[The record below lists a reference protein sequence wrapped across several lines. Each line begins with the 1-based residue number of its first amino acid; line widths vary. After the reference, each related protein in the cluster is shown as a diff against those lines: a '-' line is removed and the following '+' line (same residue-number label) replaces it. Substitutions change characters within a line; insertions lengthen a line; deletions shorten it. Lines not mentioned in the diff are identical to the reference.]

1 MQNEEGNFAPGSDN
15 PTHETFYLFYSHTNT
30 LHIMSDMKV
39 FSIPDSNVGNGG
51 NALANGIVPFMLGA
65 GMSGGFGGFGGWGGG
80 YGGWNAMNMNNITE
94 LFAMGILASMF
105 GWNGNGGFG
114 GMGGANGVGFLANQL
129 NNDNGRD
136 LIMQAVTSQGE
147 QSRTATQTL
156 STMLGQDF
164 NLVNSGIQL
173 IQSSLSQIA
182 AQQGLTPL
190 QIINSIQSGN
200 AALSQQLCQCCCDNK
215 FAIAQQTSTLQQD
228 LNTGFNG
235 VERGIAGVQTQMAI
249 NQGRDDLNV
258 CQQTYTLRDGQ
269 NNSTQAILNKLGE
282 MQTQTLQDKLEA
294 ERDKNT
300 ALKGEISQLNQN
312 QYIAGVVGQTMAP
325 VNAQLAALNKEV
337 DDIKCKLP
345 NTVNVQYP
353 NLVAVNATPYVSGGI
368 YPNGMFGGGFNYGNY
383 GF

>member
-1 MQNEEGNFAPGSDN
+1 
-15 PTHETFYLFYSHTNT
+15 
-30 LHIMSDMKV
+30 MSDMKV
-39 FSIPDSNVGNGG
+39 FSIPDNNGGNG

-65 GMSGGFGGFGGWGGG
+65 GMGGGMGFGGFGGG

-94 LFAMGILASMF
+94 LFAMGILARMF
-105 GWNGNGGFG
+105 GWYGNGD
-114 GMGGANGVGFLANQL
+114 GMGGGSGAAFLSSQINGN
-129 NNDNGRD
+129 NGRD

-173 IQSSLSQIA
+173 IQSSLASIA
-182 AQQGLTPL
+182 AQQGMTPL
-190 QIINSIQSGN
+190 QIINSIQAGN

-215 FAIAQQTSTLQQD
+215 FAIAEQTSQLQQGM
-228 LNTGFNG
+228 NTGFNG
-235 VERGIAGVQTQMAI
+235 VQMGLNQGFNGMERGISGIQTQMA
-249 NQGRDDLNV
+249 LNAGKDELAT
-258 CQQTYTLRDGQ
+258 CQQTYTLTDGA
-269 NNSTQAILNKLGE
+269 NRNTQAVLAKLDA
-282 MQTQTLQDKLEA
+282 MQTQALQDKLDAARE
-294 ERDKNT
+294 KNT
-300 ALKGEISQLNQN
+300 QLAGEISQLNQN

-337 DDIKCKLP
+337 DDLKCKLP
-345 NTVNVQYP
+345 NTVSVPYP

-368 YPNGMFGGGFNYGNY
+368 YPNGMFGGYGGNY

>member
-1 MQNEEGNFAPGSDN
+1 
-15 PTHETFYLFYSHTNT
+15 
-30 LHIMSDMKV
+30 MSDMKV
-39 FSIPDSNVGNGG
+39 FSIPDGNGG
-51 NALANGIVPFMLGA
+51 NGNNVLGNGIVPFILGA
-65 GMSGGFGGFGGWGGG
+65 GMSGGFGGWGGGG
-80 YGGWNAMNMNNITE
+80 YGGWNMMNMSNITE
-94 LFAMGILASMF
+94 LFAMGILANMF
-105 GWNGNGGFG
+105 GWNNGGGFG
-114 GMGGANGVGFLANQL
+114 GGNNGIGFLANQL

-147 QSRTATQTL
+147 QSRQAVQTL

-164 NLVNSGIQL
+164 NLVNTSIQT
-173 IQSSLSQIA
+173 IQGALTQIA
-182 AQQGLTPL
+182 AQQGMTPL
-190 QIINSIQSGN
+190 QIINSIQAGN

-215 FAIAQQTSTLQQD
+215 FAIAEQTSQLQQGMNAGFNGVQMG
-228 LNTGFNG
+228 LNQGFNG
-235 VERGIAGVQTQMAI
+235 VERGISGIQTQMAL

-269 NNSTQAILNKLGE
+269 NANTQAILNKLGE

-312 QYIAGVVGQTMAP
+312 QYIAGVVGQSLGP
-325 VNAQLAALNKEV
+325 INAALAGLNKEV

-368 YPNGMFGGGFNYGNY
+368 YPNGMFGGGYNYGNF

>member
-1 MQNEEGNFAPGSDN
+1 
-15 PTHETFYLFYSHTNT
+15 
-30 LHIMSDMKV
+30 MSDMKL
-39 FSIPDSNVGNGG
+39 FSIPDSNGGGNGG
-51 NALANGIVPFMLGA
+51 NVLGNGIVPFILGA
-65 GMSGGFGGFGGWGGG
+65 GMSGGFGGFGGWGG
-80 YGGWNAMNMNNITE
+80 YGGYNMMNMNNITE

-105 GWNGNGGFG
+105 GWNNGGFG
-114 GMGGANGVGFLANQL
+114 GNGSNGVGFLANQL

-147 QSRTATQTL
+147 QSRAATQTL

-164 NLVNSGIQL
+164 NLVNNSIQTVQMAL
-173 IQSSLSQIA
+173 QQIA
-182 AQQGLTPL
+182 TQQGMTPL

-200 AALSQQLCQCCCDNK
+200 ASLSHQLCECCCNMQRQVSEQGYQSQLRTLESTN
-215 FAIAQQTSTLQQD
+215 AIQQTA
-228 LNTGFNG
+228 NAGFTG
-235 VERGIAGVQTQMAI
+235 VQTGISGIQTQMAV
-249 NQGRDDLNV
+249 NQGRDDLNI
-258 CQQTYTLRDGQ
+258 CQQTYALTDSGNR
-269 NNSTQAILNKLGE
+269 NTQAVLGKLAE
-282 MQTQTLQDKLEA
+282 MQTQNLQDKLEA

-312 QYIAGVVGQTMAP
+312 QYIAGVVGQNLAP
-325 VNAQLAALNKEV
+325 ITGALAALNKEV

-368 YPNGMFGGGFNYGNY
+368 YPNGVFGNAGFGYGAYGNV

>member
-1 MQNEEGNFAPGSDN
+1 
-15 PTHETFYLFYSHTNT
+15 
-30 LHIMSDMKV
+30 MSDMKV
-39 FSIPDSNVGNGG
+39 FSIPDGNGG
-51 NALANGIVPFMLGA
+51 NGNNVLGNGIVPFILGA
-65 GMSGGFGGFGGWGGG
+65 GMSGGMGGFGFGGG
-80 YGGWNAMNMNNITE
+80 YGGWNMMNMSNITE

-105 GWNGNGGFG
+105 GWNNGGGFG
-114 GMGGANGVGFLANQL
+114 GNGANGVGFLANQL

-136 LIMQAVTSQGE
+136 LIMQAVTAQGE
-147 QSRTATQTL
+147 QSRAATQTL

-173 IQSSLSQIA
+173 IQSSLAQIA
-182 AQQGLTPL
+182 VQQGTTPL
-190 QIINSIQSGN
+190 QIINSIQAGN

-215 FAIAQQTSTLQQD
+215 FAIAEQTSQLQQGMNAGFNGVQMG
-228 LNTGFNG
+228 LNQGFNG
-235 VERGIAGVQTQMAI
+235 VERGISGIQTQMAL

-269 NNSTQAILNKLGE
+269 NASTQAILNKLGE
-282 MQTQTLQDKLEA
+282 MQTQTLQDKLDA

-300 ALKGEISQLNQN
+300 ALQGEISQLNQN
-312 QYIAGVVGQTMAP
+312 QYIAGVVGQSLGP
-325 VNAQLAALNKEV
+325 INAALAGLNKEV

-368 YPNGMFGGGFNYGNY
+368 YPNGMFGGGYNYGNF

>member
-1 MQNEEGNFAPGSDN
+1 
-15 PTHETFYLFYSHTNT
+15 
-30 LHIMSDMKV
+30 MSDMKV
-39 FSIPDSNVGNGG
+39 FSIPDGNGNG
-51 NALANGIVPFMLGA
+51 NNVLGNGIVPFILGA
-65 GMSGGFGGFGGWGGG
+65 GMSGGMGGFGFGGG
-80 YGGWNAMNMNNITE
+80 YGGWNMMNMSNITE

-105 GWNGNGGFG
+105 GWNNGGGFG
-114 GMGGANGVGFLANQL
+114 GNGANGVGFLANQL

-136 LIMQAVTSQGE
+136 LIMQAVTAQGE
-147 QSRTATQTL
+147 QSRAATQTL

-173 IQSSLSQIA
+173 IQSSLAQIA
-182 AQQGLTPL
+182 AQQGTTPL
-190 QIINSIQSGN
+190 QIINSIQAGN

-215 FAIAQQTSTLQQD
+215 FAIAEQTSQLQQGMNAGFNGVQMG
-228 LNTGFNG
+228 LNQGFNG
-235 VERGIAGVQTQMAI
+235 VERGISGIQTQMAL

-269 NNSTQAILNKLGE
+269 NASTQAILNKLGE
-282 MQTQTLQDKLEA
+282 MQTQTLQDKLDA

-300 ALKGEISQLNQN
+300 ALQGEISQLNQN
-312 QYIAGVVGQTMAP
+312 QYIAGVVGQSLGP
-325 VNAQLAALNKEV
+325 INAALAGLNKEV

-368 YPNGMFGGGFNYGNY
+368 YPNGMFGGGYNYGNL

>member
-1 MQNEEGNFAPGSDN
+1 
-15 PTHETFYLFYSHTNT
+15 
-30 LHIMSDMKV
+30 MSDMKV
-39 FSIPDSNVGNGG
+39 FSIPDGNGSGG
-51 NALANGIVPFMLGA
+51 NALANGIVPFVLGA

-80 YGGWNAMNMNNITE
+80 MGGWNAMNMNNITE

-114 GMGGANGVGFLANQL
+114 GRGGGDAAFLSSQINGN
-129 NNDNGRD
+129 NGRD

-147 QSRTATQTL
+147 QSRAATQTL

-190 QIINSIQSGN
+190 QIINSIQAGN
-200 AALSQQLCQCCCDNK
+200 ASLSQQLCQCCCDNR
-215 FAIAQQTSTLQQD
+215 FAIAQQTSELQQG
-228 LNTGFNG
+228 LSAGFTGVNS
-235 VERGIAGVQTQMAI
+235 GISGIQTQMAI

-269 NNSTQAILNKLGE
+269 NTSTQAILNKLGE

-312 QYIAGVVGQTMAP
+312 QYIAGVVGQSLAP
-325 VNAQLAALNKEV
+325 INGALAALNKEV

-368 YPNGMFGGGFNYGNY
+368 YPNGMFGGGYNYGNY

>member
-1 MQNEEGNFAPGSDN
+1 
-15 PTHETFYLFYSHTNT
+15 
-30 LHIMSDMKV
+30 MSDMKV
-39 FSIPDSNVGNGG
+39 FSIPDSNGGNGG

-228 LNTGFNG
+228 LNNGFNG

>member
-1 MQNEEGNFAPGSDN
+1 
-15 PTHETFYLFYSHTNT
+15 
-30 LHIMSDMKV
+30 MSDMKV
-39 FSIPDSNVGNGG
+39 FSIPDGNGSNG
-51 NALANGIVPFMLGA
+51 AGALANGIVPFALGA
-65 GMSGGFGGFGGWGGG
+65 AMSGGMGGFGFGGG

-114 GMGGANGVGFLANQL
+114 GRGGGDAAFLSSQINGN
-129 NNDNGRD
+129 NGRD

-147 QSRTATQTL
+147 QARTATQTL

-173 IQSSLSQIA
+173 IQSSLANMS
-182 AQQGLTPL
+182 AQLGMTPL

-215 FAIAQQTSTLQQD
+215 FAIAQQTSELQQGMNAGFNGVQMG
-228 LNTGFNG
+228 LNQGFNG
-235 VERGIAGVQTQMAI
+235 VERGISGIQTQMAV
-249 NQGRDDLNV
+249 NQGRDDLNI

-269 NNSTQAILNKLGE
+269 NASTQAILAKLGE
-282 MQTQTLQDKLEA
+282 MQTQTLQEKLDA

-312 QYIAGVVGQTMAP
+312 QYIAGVVGQSLAP
-325 VNAQLAALNKEV
+325 INGALAALNKEV

-345 NTVNVQYP
+345 STTTVQYP

-368 YPNGMFGGGFNYGNY
+368 YPNGIYGQGGFGGFNGYPGL
-383 GF
+383 GL

>member
-1 MQNEEGNFAPGSDN
+1 
-15 PTHETFYLFYSHTNT
+15 
-30 LHIMSDMKV
+30 MSDMKV
-39 FSIPDSNVGNGG
+39 FSIPDGNGG
-51 NALANGIVPFMLGA
+51 NGNNVLGNGIVPFILGA
-65 GMSGGFGGFGGWGGG
+65 GMSGGMGGFGFGGG
-80 YGGWNAMNMNNITE
+80 YGGWNMMNMSNITE

-105 GWNGNGGFG
+105 GWNNGGGFG
-114 GMGGANGVGFLANQL
+114 GNGANGVGFLANQL

-136 LIMQAVTSQGE
+136 LIMQAVTAQGE

-173 IQSSLSQIA
+173 IQSSLAQIA
-182 AQQGLTPL
+182 AQQGTTPL
-190 QIINSIQSGN
+190 QIINSIQAGN
-200 AALSQQLCQCCCDNK
+200 ASLSQQLCQCCCDNK
-215 FAIAQQTSTLQQD
+215 FAIAEQTSQLQQGMNAGFNGVQMG
-228 LNTGFNG
+228 LNQGFNG
-235 VERGIAGVQTQMAI
+235 VERGISGIQTQIAI

-269 NNSTQAILNKLGE
+269 NTSTQAILNKLGE

-312 QYIAGVVGQTMAP
+312 QYIAGVVGQSLAP
-325 VNAQLAALNKEV
+325 VNGALAALNKEV

-368 YPNGMFGGGFNYGNY
+368 YPNGMFGGGYNYGNF

>member
-1 MQNEEGNFAPGSDN
+1 
-15 PTHETFYLFYSHTNT
+15 
-30 LHIMSDMKV
+30 MSDTKI
-39 FSIPDSNVGNGG
+39 FSIPDNNGGNSGG

-65 GMSGGFGGFGGWGGG
+65 GMSGGMGFGGFGGG

-114 GMGGANGVGFLANQL
+114 GMGGGNGAAFLSSQING
-129 NNDNGRD
+129 NNGRD

-164 NLVNSGIQL
+164 NLVNSSIQL

-190 QIINSIQSGN
+190 QIINAIQSGN

-215 FAIAQQTSTLQQD
+215 FAIAEQTSQLQQGM
-228 LNTGFNG
+228 NAGFNG
-235 VERGIAGVQTQMAI
+235 VERGISGVQTQMAI

-258 CQQTYTLRDGQ
+258 CQQTYALTDSGNR
-269 NNSTQAILNKLGE
+269 NTQAILAKLGE
-282 MQTQTLQDKLEA
+282 MQTQTLQDKLDA

-312 QYIAGVVGQTMAP
+312 QYIAGVVGQSLGP
-325 VNAQLAALNKEV
+325 INAALAGLNKEV

-345 NTVNVQYP
+345 NTVSVQYP

-368 YPNGMFGGGFNYGNY
+368 YPNGMFGGYGNGNF

>member
-1 MQNEEGNFAPGSDN
+1 
-15 PTHETFYLFYSHTNT
+15 
-30 LHIMSDMKV
+30 MSDMKV
-39 FSIPDSNVGNGG
+39 FSIPDSNGNGNG
-51 NALANGIVPFMLGA
+51 NALANGIVPFILGA
-65 GMSGGFGGFGGWGGG
+65 GMSGGMGFGGFGGG

-94 LFAMGILASMF
+94 LFAMGILARMF
-105 GWNGNGGFG
+105 GWYGNGD
-114 GMGGANGVGFLANQL
+114 GMGGVGGAAMLSSQINATNE
-129 NNDNGRD
+129 RD

-147 QSRTATQTL
+147 QARTATQTL

-173 IQSSLSQIA
+173 IQSSLSNIA
-182 AQQGLTPL
+182 AQQGMTPL
-190 QIINSIQSGN
+190 QIINSIQAGN

-215 FAIAQQTSTLQQD
+215 FAIAEQTSQLQQGMNTGFNGVQMG
-228 LNTGFNG
+228 LNQGFNG
-235 VERGIAGVQTQMAI
+235 VERGISGIQTQMA
-249 NQGRDDLNV
+249 LNAGKDELAT
-258 CQQTYTLRDGQ
+258 CQQTYTLTDGA
-269 NNSTQAILNKLGE
+269 NRNTQAVLAKLDA
-282 MQTQTLQDKLEA
+282 MQTQVLQDKLDAARE
-294 ERDKNT
+294 KNT
-300 ALKGEISQLNQN
+300 QLAGEISQLNQN

-368 YPNGMFGGGFNYGNY
+368 YPNGMFGGYGGNY

>member
-1 MQNEEGNFAPGSDN
+1 
-15 PTHETFYLFYSHTNT
+15 
-30 LHIMSDMKV
+30 MSDMKV
-39 FSIPDSNVGNGG
+39 FSIPDGNGG
-51 NALANGIVPFMLGA
+51 NGSFGNGILPFALGA
-65 GMSGGFGGFGGWGGG
+65 AMNGGFGGFGGWGGG
-80 YGGWNAMNMNNITE
+80 MGGWNAMNMNNITE

-182 AQQGLTPL
+182 AQQGVTPL

-215 FAIAQQTSTLQQD
+215 FAIAQQTSQLQQGM
-228 LNTGFNG
+228 NSGFNG
-235 VERGIAGVQTQMAI
+235 VDRGISGIQTQMAV
-249 NQGRDDLNV
+249 NQGRDDLNI
-258 CQQTYTLRDGQ
+258 CQQTYSLTDSGNR
-269 NNSTQAILNKLGE
+269 NTQAILAKLGE

-312 QYIAGVVGQTMAP
+312 QYIAGVVGQSIAP
-325 VNAQLAALNKEV
+325 INGALAALNKEV

-368 YPNGMFGGGFNYGNY
+368 YPNGMFGGYPGGYGGF
-383 GF
+383 

>member
-1 MQNEEGNFAPGSDN
+1 
-15 PTHETFYLFYSHTNT
+15 
-30 LHIMSDMKV
+30 MKV
-39 FSIPDSNVGNGG
+39 FSIPDGNGG
-51 NALANGIVPFMLGA
+51 GGALGNGVLPFMLGA

-80 YGGWNAMNMNNITE
+80 MGGWNAMNMNNITE

-114 GMGGANGVGFLANQL
+114 GRGGAGDAAFLSSQINGN
-129 NNDNGRD
+129 NGRD

-147 QSRTATQTL
+147 QSRAATQTL

-173 IQSSLSQIA
+173 VQSSLAQIA
-182 AQQGLTPL
+182 AQQGMTPL
-190 QIINSIQSGN
+190 QIINSIQAGN
-200 AALSQQLCQCCCDNK
+200 ASLSQQLCQCCCDNK
-215 FAIAQQTSTLQQD
+215 FAIAEQTNQLQQGMNAGFNGVQMG
-228 LNTGFNG
+228 LNQGFNGVQMGLNQGFNG
-235 VERGIAGVQTQMAI
+235 VERGISGIQTQMAL

-312 QYIAGVVGQTMAP
+312 QYIAGVVGQSLAP
-325 VNAQLAALNKEV
+325 VNGALAALNKEV

-368 YPNGMFGGGFNYGNY
+368 YPNGVFGNYGNY
-383 GF
+383 GNFGF

>member
-1 MQNEEGNFAPGSDN
+1 
-15 PTHETFYLFYSHTNT
+15 
-30 LHIMSDMKV
+30 MSDMKV
-39 FSIPDSNVGNGG
+39 FSIPDSNGGNG

-147 QSRTATQTL
+147 QSRQATQTL

-173 IQSSLSQIA
+173 IQSSLASIA
-182 AQQGLTPL
+182 AQQGMTPL

-215 FAIAQQTSTLQQD
+215 FAIAQQTSELQQGMNAGFNSVAMG
-228 LNTGFNG
+228 LNQGFNG
-235 VERGIAGVQTQMAI
+235 VERGISGIQTQMAL

-269 NNSTQAILNKLGE
+269 NTSTQAILNKLGE

-325 VNAQLAALNKEV
+325 LNAQLAALNKEV

-353 NLVAVNATPYVSGGI
+353 NLVAVNTTPYVSGGI
-368 YPNGMFGGGFNYGNY
+368 YPNGVFGGGNYYGNY

>member
-1 MQNEEGNFAPGSDN
+1 MLSNFVVSKANDI
-15 PTHETFYLFYSHTNT
+15 HLIFHITNT
-30 LHIMSDMKV
+30 KTIMSDTKI
-39 FSIPDSNVGNGG
+39 FSIPDNNGG
-51 NALANGIVPFMLGA
+51 NGNGALGNGIVPFILGA
-65 GMSGGFGGFGGWGGG
+65 GMSGGLGGFGFGGGG
-80 YGGWNAMNMNNITE
+80 YGWNAMNMNNITE
-94 LFAMGILASMF
+94 LFAMGILARMF
-105 GWNGNGGFG
+105 GWNNGGLG
-114 GMGGANGVGFLANQL
+114 GDGAGGAAFLSSQINGN
-129 NNDNGRD
+129 NGRD

-190 QIINSIQSGN
+190 QIINAIQSGN

-215 FAIAQQTSTLQQD
+215 FAIAEQTSQLQQGM
-228 LNTGFNG
+228 NAGFNG
-235 VERGIAGVQTQMAI
+235 VERGISGVQTQMAI
-249 NQGRDDLNV
+249 NQGRDDLNI

-269 NNSTQAILNKLGE
+269 NASTQAILAKLGE
-282 MQTQTLQDKLEA
+282 MQTQTLQDKLDA

-312 QYIAGVVGQTMAP
+312 QYIAGVVGQSLAP
-325 VNAQLAALNKEV
+325 INGALAALNKEV

-345 NTVNVQYP
+345 ATVNVQYP

-368 YPNGMFGGGFNYGNY
+368 YPNGVFGGYGNGNF

>member
-1 MQNEEGNFAPGSDN
+1 
-15 PTHETFYLFYSHTNT
+15 
-30 LHIMSDMKV
+30 MSDMKV
-39 FSIPDSNVGNGG
+39 FSIPDTNGGNGG
-51 NALANGIVPFMLGA
+51 GAFGNGVVPFMLGA
-65 GMSGGFGGFGGWGGG
+65 AMNGGMGGFGGFGGG
-80 YGGWNAMNMNNITE
+80 YGWNAMNMNNITE
-94 LFAMGILASMF
+94 LFAMGILARMF
-105 GWNGNGGFG
+105 GWYGNGD
-114 GMGGANGVGFLANQL
+114 GMGGGSGAAFLSSQINGN
-129 NNDNGRD
+129 NGRD

-173 IQSSLSQIA
+173 IQSSLASIA
-182 AQQGLTPL
+182 AQQGMTPL
-190 QIINSIQSGN
+190 QIINSIQAGN

-215 FAIAQQTSTLQQD
+215 FAIAEQTSQLQQGMNTGFNGVQMG
-228 LNTGFNG
+228 LNQGFNG
-235 VERGIAGVQTQMAI
+235 VERGLSGIQTQMA
-249 NQGRDDLNV
+249 LNAGKDELAT
-258 CQQTYTLRDGQ
+258 CQQTYTLTDGA
-269 NNSTQAILNKLGE
+269 NRNTQAVLAKLDA
-282 MQTQTLQDKLEA
+282 MQTQILQDKLDAARE
-294 ERDKNT
+294 KNT
-300 ALKGEISQLNQN
+300 QLAGEISQLNQN

-368 YPNGMFGGGFNYGNY
+368 YPNGMFGGYGGNY

>member
-1 MQNEEGNFAPGSDN
+1 
-15 PTHETFYLFYSHTNT
+15 
-30 LHIMSDMKV
+30 MKV
-39 FSIPDSNVGNGG
+39 FSIPDGNGG
-51 NALANGIVPFMLGA
+51 NGNNVLGNGIVPFILGA

-80 YGGWNAMNMNNITE
+80 GYGGWNMMNMSNITE
-94 LFAMGILASMF
+94 LFAMGILANMF
-105 GWNGNGGFG
+105 GWNNGGGFG
-114 GMGGANGVGFLANQL
+114 GGNNGIGFLANQL

-147 QSRTATQTL
+147 QSRQAVQTL

-164 NLVNSGIQL
+164 NLVNTSIQT
-173 IQSSLSQIA
+173 IQGALTQIA
-182 AQQGLTPL
+182 AQQGMTPL
-190 QIINSIQSGN
+190 QIINSIQAGN

-215 FAIAQQTSTLQQD
+215 FAIAEQTSQLQQGMNAGFNGVQMG
-228 LNTGFNG
+228 LNQGFNG
-235 VERGIAGVQTQMAI
+235 VERGISGIQTQMAL

-269 NNSTQAILNKLGE
+269 NASTQAILNKLGE

-312 QYIAGVVGQTMAP
+312 QYIAGVVGQSLGP
-325 VNAQLAALNKEV
+325 INAALAGLNKEI

-368 YPNGMFGGGFNYGNY
+368 YPNGMFGGGYNYGNF